1 VEVLHST
8 VVAPEE
14 IDHLGHMNVMFYGVH
29 ARTGADRV
37 LASLGLACDG
47 ETAVLQCDT
56 YVRHHREQ
64 VEGASLDVR
73 GGVLEASSTG
83 VRLYEELVNAA
94 TDELAAT
101 FVLTFVVTERAT
113 GAPRPIDPDVL
124 AAVQAKRI
132 DLPEHGLWRS
142 ISPDDDV
149 VASAPTL
156 DLLEAR
162 DLAQRQIRA
171 ITPEECD
178 EDGVVTMFPVAAL
191 VWGGE
196 PMPGRAFQP
205 LHQLADGGQMGFATM
220 ETRSTWARFP
230 RIGDR
235 VQSFGAEVERGPKT
249 MLTRNWVYD
258 VDRAD
263 LVAVFSVVNV
273 AFDLTTRRAIAVP
286 EDLRRRWDP
295 RLHPDLA

>member
-1 VEVLHST
+1 
-8 VVAPEE
+8 
-14 IDHLGHMNVMFYGVH
+14 
-29 ARTGADRV
+29 
-37 LASLGLACDG
+37 
-47 ETAVLQCDT
+47 
-56 YVRHHREQ
+56 
-64 VEGASLDVR
+64 
-73 GGVLEASSTG
+73 
-83 VRLYEELVNAA
+83 
-94 TDELAAT
+94 
-101 FVLTFVVTERAT
+101 
-113 GAPRPIDPDVL
+113 
-124 AAVQAKRI
+124 
-132 DLPEHGLWRS
+132 
-142 ISPDDDV
+142 